1 MTEAFVLWFSGLSG
15 SGKTTIANELYQC
28 LTKNEHRKVKILDGD
43 VIRNTI
49 HGHLGFSPE
58 DIKENNFLIAKLCVK
73 YKNEYDVI
81 IVPIISPFIE
91 SRQRARRIIGDRFFE
106 VYVKSSLETLIKRDV
121 KGLYKKAQSGELPS
135 FIGVDPITSY
145 EPPSKPDIVVDT
157 ETEDVK
163 CSTTKLVEFLHQH
176 MKADESPE

>member
-49 HGHLGFSPE
+49 HRHLGFSPE
-58 DIKENNFLIAKLCVK
+58 DINENNVLIAKLCVE

-81 IVPIISPFIE
+81 TVPIISPFIE
-91 SRQRARRIIGDRFFE
+91 SRQKARRIIGDRFFE
-106 VYVKSSLETLIKRDV
+106 VYVKTSLETLIKRDP
-121 KGLYKKAQSGELPS
+121 KGLYKKAQSGELS
-135 FIGVDPITSY
+135 GFIGVDSSSPY
-145 EPPSKPDIVVDT
+145 EPPPKPDIVLDT
-157 ETEDVK
+157 EKEDVK
-163 CSTTKLVEFLHQH
+163 CATRKLVEFLHQH
-176 MKADESPE
+176 MKADE